1 MPVFNCANTLKAAVG
16 SIQNQKMLD
25 IKIVLVNDNSDNI
38 TVNVMKELQKEDPRI
53 IIINNNKA
61 MVTFYSRA
69 IGALSSKG
77 KYITDLDCDD
87 MYINE
92 DIFDF
97 AFNSAEEGNFDV
109 IAFNSFPS
117 KNIDI
122 KGIY

>member
-53 IIINNNKA
+53 IIINNNKT

-92 DIFDF
+92 DIFDI
-97 AFNSAEEGNFDV
+97 AFNSAEKGNFDV
-109 IAFNSFPS
+109 QKIQ
-117 KNIDI
+117 I
-122 KGIY
+122 

>member
-1 MPVFNCANTLKAAVG
+1 MPVFNCANTLKAAVR

-25 IKIVLVNDNSDNI
+25 IEIILVNDNSDKIN
-38 TVNVMKELQKEDPRI
+38 VNVMKELQKEDPRI

-69 IGALSSKG
+69 IGVLSSKG

-109 IAFNSFPS
+109 QKIQ
-117 KNIDI
+117 I
-122 KGIY
+122 